1 MQKCLTFNPSM
12 QNSDIY
18 FTQPKIYNTQCG
30 GLNEEYPSESH
41 TFTLSLQLVLF
52 GKVMGPLGG
61 LAYINIPLQL
71 DSKGF

>member
-1 MQKCLTFNPSM
+1 MTSTLLNLKSTIAN
-12 QNSDIY
+12 
-18 FTQPKIYNTQCG
+18 CG
-30 GLNEEYPSESH
+30 GLNEECTTESH